1 METTMITPNEIR
13 SIRQRA
19 ELTQAELGKRVGVTR
34 DAVAS
39 WEIGRTRPRGPAE
52 ILIRQ
57 LGAQLDAAA
66 TPVQLPT

>member
-1 METTMITPNEIR
+1 MITPDEIR
-13 SIRQRA
+13 AIRKRA
-19 ELTQAELGKRVGVTR
+19 ELTQPELAKRLGVTR

-39 WEIGRTRPRGPAE
+39 WEIGRARPRGPAE

-66 TPVQLPT
+66 IPAPTGT